1 MTNKAVEINIG
12 ITLHW
17 KNRALVKTHIKRIF
31 DISAKNS
38 RPNLP
43 DLYSILNPETSS
55 LSPSA
60 KSKGARL
67 VSEIIVTSHINNEG
81 RFNNPKG
88 NLPEDLIKYPFPS
101 SMIVSRKKIKE
112 ISYEIVWALARKD
125 PKKAYLLLD
134 LQPAKKIGKTL
145 SPEITRNTIT
155 LYLTFIYLNSICIIS
170 QNTKARPNVK
180 GAILKKK
187 FLFLL
192 IGTIISLV

>member
-1 MTNKAVEINIG
+1 M
-12 ITLHW
+12 
-17 KNRALVKTHIKRIF
+17 
-31 DISAKNS
+31 
-38 RPNLP
+38 
-43 DLYSILNPETSS
+43 LNPETNS

-67 VSEIIVTSHINNEG
+67 VSEIMVTSHINNRG
-81 RFNNPKG
+81 RFSSPKG
-88 NLPEDLIKYPFPS
+88 KLPEDLTRYPFPNNI
-101 SMIVSRKKIKE
+101 IVRRKKIKE

-145 SPEITRNTIT
+145 NPEITKKTIT
-155 LYLTFIYLNSICIIS
+155 LYLTFMYLNSICIIN
-170 QNTKARPNVK
+170 QNTKASPSVK

-192 IGTIISLV
+192 IGTIISLVYSLTASANG